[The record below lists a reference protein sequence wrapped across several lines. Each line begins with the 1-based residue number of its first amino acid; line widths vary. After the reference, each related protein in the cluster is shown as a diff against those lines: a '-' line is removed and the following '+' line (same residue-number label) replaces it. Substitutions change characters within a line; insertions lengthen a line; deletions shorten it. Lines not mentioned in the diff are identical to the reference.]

1 MQAADYSWYVKQK
14 LNKNT
19 EILLPTALNMVDYS
33 MCRDCETG
41 KQKIANTVPPEHKI
55 TYMHDAVN
63 FSQPFVSILT

>member
-1 MQAADYSWYVKQK
+1 MQAADYAWYVKQK

-41 KQKIANTVPPEHKI
+41 KQKIANTVPSQNRSN
-55 TYMHDAVN
+55 MHDAVN
-63 FSQPFVSILT
+63 FSQPFVSIVT

>member
-1 MQAADYSWYVKQK
+1 MQAADYAWYVKQK

-55 TYMHDAVN
+55 DRICMM
-63 FSQPFVSILT
+63 QSIFLSLLFLS

>member
-1 MQAADYSWYVKQK
+1 MQAADYAWYVKQK

-33 MCRDCETG
+33 MCPDCETG

-55 TYMHDAVN
+55 DRICMM
-63 FSQPFVSILT
+63 QSIFPSLLFLS